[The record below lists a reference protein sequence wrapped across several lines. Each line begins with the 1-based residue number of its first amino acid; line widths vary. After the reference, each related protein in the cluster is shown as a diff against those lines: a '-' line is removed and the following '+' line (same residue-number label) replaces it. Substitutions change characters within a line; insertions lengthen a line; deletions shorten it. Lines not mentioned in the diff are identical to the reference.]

1 MFWPFAI
8 DSAMFEYAGIL
19 LSLFFFAL
27 SSIYDFRT
35 REVDD
40 WVWIVY
46 GSIGLIVTVA
56 RLVIDSSM
64 LFLTIASVVITVVVA
79 LGLFYFGLFG
89 GADAK
94 AIICLGVSVPLT
106 PSAFHPLLGYV
117 HPFFP
122 LVVVILG
129 FICSA
134 SLAIWFGLRNAVA
147 YLTEKSQMFEGLEH
161 ESRWKKAMALITGY
175 RTELSKLESIFY
187 LYPMED
193 VLQEP
198 ESVRRAFK
206 LFVDAE
212 SDREMMVTKLKES
225 LPKLGYSGKV
235 WVTPGLPMLF
245 FILIGL
251 IVSLVFGD
259 VIFAIIFSLAAR

>member
-1 MFWPFAI
+1 
-8 DSAMFEYAGIL
+8 
-19 LSLFFFAL
+19 
-27 SSIYDFRT
+27 
-35 REVDD
+35 
-40 WVWIVY
+40 
-46 GSIGLIVTVA
+46 
-56 RLVIDSSM
+56 
-64 LFLTIASVVITVVVA
+64 
-79 LGLFYFGLFG
+79 
-89 GADAK
+89 
-94 AIICLGVSVPLT
+94 
-106 PSAFHPLLGYV
+106 
-117 HPFFP
+117 
-122 LVVVILG
+122 VVILG

-147 YLTEKSQMFEGLEH
+147 YPTEKSRMFEGLEH
-161 ESRWKKAMALITGY
+161 ESRWKKAMAMITGY

-187 LYPMED
+187 LYPMEEMAQD
-193 VLQEP
+193 S

-225 LPKLGYSGKV
+225 LPELGYSGKV

-259 VIFAIIFSLAAR
+259 VIFATIISLATR